1 MDIERFKGSK
11 KSLGL
16 GGGMLGGGMLGGIGG
31 SGVHGVFG
39 TVTVCS
45 STDNS
50 LYCRMNRLRLTIG
63 IAVMGIALVCVIL
76 YFFYRKMK

>member
-11 KSLGL
+11 SSKGFKGL
-16 GGGMLGGGMLGGIGG
+16 GNGGIGG

-50 LYCRMNRLRLTIG
+50 FYCRMNRLRLTIG
-63 IAVMGIALVCVIL
+63 IAIMGIALICVIL
-76 YFFYRKMK
+76 YFFLRKSK